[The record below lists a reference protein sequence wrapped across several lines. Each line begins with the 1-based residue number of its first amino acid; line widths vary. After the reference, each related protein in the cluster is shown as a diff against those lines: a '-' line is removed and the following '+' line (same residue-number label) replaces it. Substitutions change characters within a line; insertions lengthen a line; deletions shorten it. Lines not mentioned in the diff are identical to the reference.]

1 MKTQVIAAA
10 LWLALGSAHANDPKV
25 AINALDARLGKIGAP
40 TVDGT
45 DKAGEKT
52 VGALY
57 YGPRKMNNNF
67 DVVDEIKKSTGAS
80 ATVFVKDGDHF
91 IRVNTKVLTPDGKR
105 GVGTALAKAKANAY
119 IAVSKGEPFCGQVSG
134 QLQPVGNPPKDL
146 PMKVVLARISGWF
159 AATNVGTRL
168 SVAFAA
174 VLVLI
179 AMLGAASTINLARV
193 NQTSN
198 DLAGKW
204 LPGVSETAAARASM
218 LQLRELELKHAH
230 ATDAR
235 YRAEYED
242 KMKDAAAA
250 VALHV
255 NAYAKLP
262 AGDDEHKRAAVA
274 RAATCATWERAPPR
288 WTRPRS
294 RTQRWWNKVQPPQKA
309 RAMKHRRWWKWWFR
323 SDCKATPCR
332 PERRPCIAS
341 NASPRRMLRP
351 SALAGRLSVCGQ
363 YAVGGGLW
371 AVGGRQRAANKQ
383 AVRDNPAHEP
393 VVGPPA
399 PLPF

>member
-1 MKTQVIAAA
+1 M
-10 LWLALGSAHANDPKV
+10 
-25 AINALDARLGKIGAP
+25 
-40 TVDGT
+40 
-45 DKAGEKT
+45 
-52 VGALY
+52 
-57 YGPRKMNNNF
+57 
-67 DVVDEIKKSTGAS
+67 
-80 ATVFVKDGDHF
+80 
-91 IRVNTKVLTPDGKR
+91 
-105 GVGTALAKAKANAY
+105 
-119 IAVSKGEPFCGQVSG
+119 
-134 QLQPVGNPPKDL
+134 
-146 PMKVVLARISGWF
+146 
-159 AATNVGTRL
+159 
-168 SVAFAA
+168 AFAA

-242 KMKDAAAA
+242 KMKDAAA

-255 NAYAKLP
+255 NAYPKLP

-288 WTRPRS
+288 WTRRRS

-309 RAMKHRRWWKWWFR
+309 RAMKHRRWWKWWLR

-341 NASPRRMLRP
+341 NASQVTEGRGACRRHLRWR
-351 SALAGRLSVCGQ
+351 AGCLSGGGGGGRWAV
-363 YAVGGGLW
+363 AVGCW
-371 AVGGRQRAANKQ
+371 RSAAGSKQ
-383 AVRDNPAHEP
+383 AS
-393 VVGPPA
+393 GPG
-399 PLPF
+399 